1 MSRNLQARPEHAP
14 ANVFSSQ
21 RLALNEP
28 DVLRLNART
37 VELIARPGKAEE
49 LRVRLCEQMAQILRS
64 KDGFEGVFVMA
75 SHQEPRLFVLATL
88 WSTMREAE
96 ETRWE
101 LDPAFRRL
109 IGNLVD
115 VCARVQ
121 TYETFLP
128 VVREAPRPANLQF
141 C

>member
-1 MSRNLQARPEHAP
+1 MHPAP
-14 ANVFSSQ
+14 DRA
-21 RLALNEP
+21 
-28 DVLRLNART
+28 DVLKLNART
-37 VELIARPGKAEE
+37 VELIARPGKVEE
-49 LRVRLCEQMAQILRS
+49 LRTRVCEEMTPILQS
-64 KDGFEGVFVMA
+64 KQGFEGVFVMA

-88 WSTMREAE
+88 WNTMREAE

-115 VCARVQ
+115 VCVRVQ

-128 VVREAPRPANLQF
+128 VTREAPRAADVRF